1 MIAAVLVGVFGAAGA
16 LLRFAVDSWFAHHPG
31 RHPHWPWATLTVNAA
46 GSFIIGAALGIT
58 GQLGLGAE
66 WQFALT
72 AGLAGGLTTFSSW
85 TTATVR
91 LASEARYRA
100 AALNVA
106 ANLVAGLA
114 AAALGLAVTGL

>member
-1 MIAAVLVGVFGAAGA
+1 MITAVLVGVFGVAGA

-31 RHPHWPWATLTVNAA
+31 RHPHWPWATLTVNVA

-66 WQFALT
+66 WQSGLS

-91 LASEARYRA
+91 LVSETRYRA

-114 AAALGLAVTGL
+114 AAALGLALTGL